1 MNGDGI
7 LKLNM
12 EQNRL
17 IFSKPNGHILI
28 KGVAGSGKTTV
39 AVHKIPYLLNHYC
52 YGEDDK
58 ILMVTYN
65 RTLINYIKY
74 IYSKVEL
81 EEQLSFDELFGDQK
95 KKIKIATLDQ
105 LLYTYFKR
113 YQERTKFQC
122 EVTFDNR
129 IAYNTMLQC
138 IELLKKKNP
147 DVKILDQKNMKFL
160 IDEIDWIKSCH
171 YMELEEYQ
179 NVDRLGRMSG
189 TGEGP
194 QRLLKNSDTRRII
207 FELMKLYDQKLME
220 QKYVDGK
227 TMALIALTE
236 AKRQAIEKFTHIIVD
251 ESQDLTRVQIELLK
265 TLYQEKDYSS
275 FCFVADTAQSIYP
288 HSWLVKGRSF
298 SSIGFNMTG
307 KSNSLTKN
315 YRTTTQIAEAAYSL
329 LEKDKNIL
337 EDENFVK
344 PSLIDRKGEYP
355 VYRRFN
361 DSKNEA
367 EYISKE
373 IKEKLLK
380 EYKANEIAI
389 IAKTKNQLTYI
400 EQYLNQNGIKASV
413 IDRVNPDFEDEKI
426 KLLTMHSIKGLE
438 FKVVIICGLNQ
449 NIIPSYIQGDFVDIE
464 AMETSE
470 RKLLYVGMTR
480 ANELLYLTSSDT
492 PSKFIGEINPQY
504 LKMRMETK
512 IKKYY
517 PVLIDHYRY
526 SNKISDI
533 YSNEEKVRQWM
544 ISELINTYNYP
555 ERLIDIEHKVYN
567 FSKPGF
573 VDIVVNIYKN
583 NQKVPYIF
591 IETKASG
598 NGIKDALEQLKSY
611 MNVNHTCQYGIAT
624 DGHDFIIL
632 DKELREIDEI
642 PPFHSSMLP
651 SSLETYTYI
660 DMKHKQRYKLTRD
673 RDSVQ
678 DIMICR
684 EGENDE
690 LRFDSLEN
698 LNVYGEIV
706 AGVPKLAY
714 EELGGTFN
722 LPTEWLQGQNECF
735 ALKVVGDSMEG
746 VGIEYGDY
754 VIVHKQNTANN
765 MDIVVAT
772 IDENATLKKF
782 MSMGDYVLLI
792 PENSNY
798 EPIQMKKTDVYI
810 NGVVIGVL
818 KSNIY

>member
-1 MNGDGI
+1 
-7 LKLNM
+7 M

-17 IFSKPNGHILI
+17 ILGKPNGHMLI

-52 YGEDDK
+52 YGEDDQ

-74 IYSKVEL
+74 IYTKVEL

-95 KKIKIATLDQ
+95 KKIKIATIDQ

-113 YQERTKFQC
+113 YQKRADFPC
-122 EVTFDNR
+122 EVTYDNR
-129 IAYNTMLQC
+129 IIYNTMNLC
-138 IELLKKKNP
+138 IEILKKKNP
-147 DVKILDQKNMKFL
+147 DVKILDQKNMKFM

-179 NVDRLGRMSG
+179 NIDRLGRMSG
-189 TGEGP
+189 MGEGP
-194 QRLLKNSDTRRII
+194 QRLLKNSDTRKII
-207 FELMKLYDQKLME
+207 FELMELYDKNLME

-227 TMALIALTE
+227 TMALIALKE
-236 AKRQAIEKFTHIIVD
+236 AKRRVNEKFTHIIVD

-265 TLYQEKDYSS
+265 TLYQETDYSS

-361 DSKNEA
+361 DSKDEA

-373 IKEKLLK
+373 IKEQLLK
-380 EYKANEIAI
+380 GYRANEIAV
-389 IAKTKNQLTYI
+389 IAKTKNQLASI
-400 EQYLNQNGIKASV
+400 EQYLNQKGIKAGI
-413 IDRVNPDFEDEKI
+413 IDRANPDFEDGQI

-449 NIIPSYIQGDFVDIE
+449 NIIPSYTQGDFVDIE
-464 AMETSE
+464 AMETGE

-480 ANELLYLTSSDT
+480 ANELLYLTSSGT

-517 PVLIDHYRY
+517 PIPIDHYRY
-526 SNKISDI
+526 ANKITDI

-544 ISELINTYNYP
+544 ISELMNTYIYP
-555 ERLIDIEHKVYN
+555 EKLIDIEHKVYN
-567 FSKPGF
+567 FSKVGF

-583 NQKVPYIF
+583 NHKLPYIF
-591 IETKASG
+591 IETKALR
-598 NGIKDALEQLKSY
+598 NGVENALEQLKSY
-611 MNVNHTCQYGIAT
+611 MNVNSTCQYGIAT

-632 DKELREIDEI
+632 NKELKEIDEI
-642 PPFHSSMLP
+642 PSFHSTMLP

-660 DMKHKQRYKLTRD
+660 DIKRKQRYKFTRD
-673 RDSVQ
+673 RDSVV
-678 DIMICR
+678 DVMISR
-684 EGENDE
+684 EGENEE
-690 LRFDSLEN
+690 LSFETLEN

-706 AGVPKLAY
+706 AGEPKLAY
-714 EELGGTFN
+714 EELGDKFS
-722 LPTEWLQGQNECF
+722 LPIEWLQGKNECF
-735 ALKVVGDSMEG
+735 ALKVVGDSMQGAE
-746 VGIEYGDY
+746 IEYGDY
-754 VIVHKQNTANN
+754 VIIHKQNTANN

-772 IDENATLKKF
+772 IDENATLKKY
-782 MSMGDYVLLI
+782 MSMGDYVLLL
-792 PENSNY
+792 PENTNY

-818 KSNIY
+818 KSKRH